1 MKPPCWTAAAGFPL
15 PNPPPDLSSQVPHA
29 HHEEDP
35 LLPLFKGLQWAQTNA
50 VPLLT
55 GLLLALICA
64 NSIGTDYE
72 YYFTSDACP
81 PEHNVTYQANTA
93 CKDVSGSSTCH
104 LPRWLL
110 LDCPLFG
117 HNVTLHFVANDLIMA
132 LFFGLAMKEVT
143 EALLPGGSLNPPS
156 KAANPILTCMGGVF
170 GPIAVYFILLEVRA
184 TGGVHVCV
192 CMCVL

>member
-1 MKPPCWTAAAGFPL
+1 M
-15 PNPPPDLSSQVPHA
+15 PHA

-35 LLPLFKGLQWAQTNA
+35 LLPLFVAVQWCQTNA
-50 VPLLT
+50 VPLLV
-55 GLLLALICA
+55 GMVAALICA
-64 NSIGTDYE
+64 NTITDDYE

-81 PEHNVTYQANTA
+81 PEYNVSYHANTA
-93 CKDVSGSSTCH
+93 CLDHTSSSTCH

-110 LDCPLFG
+110 LYCPVFG

-156 KAANPILTCMGGVF
+156 KAANPILTCLGGVF
-170 GPIAVYFILLEVRA
+170 GPIVFYFIFLEVRMVQFWMLRCCSVA
-184 TGGVHVCV
+184 LW
-192 CMCVL
+192 M